1 MAKLYHKKTLYTLPE
16 LRAMRS
22 VLSDWYGSGRADV
35 EMNGKRIPV
44 LSLSDY
50 ADDAMKELLG
60 PEIAAAQVIADKF
73 NEIMGDPLCKFTS
86 FSSLKNRTACIE
98 VSHPA
103 WLRELNGPLRAR
115 LIEKINAA
123 VGRKVCDSVSFVPS
137 GRG

>member
-22 VLSDWYGSGRADV
+22 VLSGWYGSGRADV
-35 EMNGKRIPV
+35 EMNGKRVPV
-44 LSLSDY
+44 LSLAEY

-60 PEIAAAQVIADKF
+60 PEIAAAQAIADKF
-73 NEIMGDPLCKFTS
+73 KEIMGDPLCRFTS

-103 WLRELNGPLRAR
+103 WLRELNGPLKTH
-115 LIEKINAA
+115 LIEKLNTAA
-123 VGRKVCDSVSFVPS
+123 GKKVCDNLVFVPS